1 MRAVLVANPK
11 GGCGKTTLATNLAAG
26 FAHQDERVVLW
37 DLDRQKSCL
46 EWLALRP
53 PELPTIASLGR
64 KDEPDAAPNK
74 TAWFIIDS
82 PAGLRG
88 ENLSLAIKPV
98 RHVLVPIQPSLFD
111 MATTRDFLAV
121 LMEEK
126 KARKHRN
133 FIGIVAMRVDPRT
146 RAAAMLDAFLKQ
158 LDLPVVAHIRDTQL
172 YPNAAF
178 QGKSMFDLPPHLS
191 ERDLDEW
198 EPLID
203 WLEA

>member
-26 FAHQDERVVLW
+26 LAHQDERVVLW
-37 DLDRQKSCL
+37 DLDRQKSSL

-53 PELPTIASLGR
+53 PELPAIASLGR
-64 KDEPDAAPNK
+64 KDEPGAAPNK

-98 RHVLVPIQPSLFD
+98 RHVLVPIQPSVFD

-121 LMEEK
+121 LLEEK
-126 KARKHRN
+126 KARKHKN

-178 QGKSMFDLPPHLS
+178 QGKSMFDLPPYLS

-198 EPLID
+198 GPLIN
-203 WLEA
+203 WLEE